1 MDDLRQQMGATLSER
16 YTSQQKG
23 TAKMMND
30 YEQMRKEL
38 GKVLF
43 RTFFDLWKFKKNC
56 NVGLVVW
63 IAVMIVIVFYLWC
76 LNVDV

>member
-38 GKVLF
+38 GKVLY
-43 RTFFDLWKFKKNC
+43 RKKFDL
-56 NVGLVVW
+56 L
-63 IAVMIVIVFYLWC
+63 
-76 LNVDV
+76 

>member
-1 MDDLRQQMGATLSER
+1 MQQYNSSDSCDHEWHTVNELVFQVQMDDLRQQMGATLSER

-43 RTFFDLWKFKKNC
+43 RTFFDL
-56 NVGLVVW
+56 
-63 IAVMIVIVFYLWC
+63 
-76 LNVDV
+76 